1 MRNRLLAG
9 LRRLVAALFAE
20 PLQSLRA
27 EQRKLR
33 EGQTEMRLMLRRL
46 EEAVSSQPARA
57 SEGEGKPRKSGG
69 LSRAESRGAS
79 SRIPLIVES
88 APAPEASTPA
98 VVSGVPPQ
106 IAVLD
111 ACPVCGHDV
120 YTQVCEYNKFFLLDH
135 CPDEASARYDYA
147 MCHRCGVTFARQ
159 RPIGERYQY
168 LVDRFEETIGRVTAG
183 EAMHGRLTSRPTLTD
198 AQRAELHA
206 RAAGGVFV
214 SEHLGIPG
222 SQQLPALFRDRMG
235 NSHHIELL
243 TSLLTLPSPRVL
255 ELRPR
260 FGAIGAGLK
269 RAWQADVWGLPLFEN
284 QQLLNRE
291 VYGHRV
297 DRLLDYDDFTI
308 PYEGQF
314 DLIVANHIITH
325 AVRPKQVLSTL
336 ASRLNDGGYAYFYNE
351 PDDAEFLDE
360 NQSMFNVLNA
370 FHLQTFDRPS
380 LLRALAGFGFEPVF
394 VAHDRGNLVVLARL
408 ARGRESLTPMPE
420 AAVAERLAKY
430 SVARDMAILRV
441 PERRRAVFADEWPKI
456 VERAFLAGRIEMGSD
471 GKPRVKRAAE
481 APAED

>member
-46 EEAVSSQPARA
+46 EAAVSSQPPRA
-57 SEGEGKPRKSGG
+57 SDDGKPRKGG
-69 LSRAESRGAS
+69 GAT
-79 SRIPLIVES
+79 SRIPLIVEP
-88 APAPEASTPA
+88 APAAETPVRAA
-98 VVSGVPPQ
+98 VSSVPPQ

-111 ACPVCGHDV
+111 ACPVCGHGV

-135 CPDEASARYDYA
+135 CPDDASARYDYA
-147 MCHRCGVTFARQ
+147 MCHRCGVTFARR

-183 EAMHGRLTSRPTLTD
+183 ETMHGRLTSRPTLTD
-198 AQRAELHA
+198 AQRAELQA

-214 SEHLGIPG
+214 SEHLGVPG

-243 TSLLTLPSPRVL
+243 TSLLTLRSPRVL

-297 DRLLDYDDFTI
+297 DRLLDYDDFSI

-314 DLIVANHIITH
+314 DLIVANHIVTH

-380 LLRALAGFGFEPVF
+380 LLRALGAFGFEPVF

-408 ARGRESLTPMPE
+408 ARGHEALTPMSD

-471 GKPRVKRAAE
+471 GKPRVKRGAE

>member
-1 MRNRLLAG
+1 MRSRLLAG

-33 EGQTEMRLMLRRL
+33 EGQTEMRLLLRRL

-57 SEGEGKPRKSGG
+57 SDDGKPRKTGG
-69 LSRAESRGAS
+69 AT
-79 SRIPLIVES
+79 SRIPLIVEA
-88 APAPEASTPA
+88 APAGETSPPA
-98 VVSGVPPQ
+98 VSTVPQQ

-111 ACPVCGHDV
+111 ACPVCGHGV

-135 CPDEASARYDYA
+135 CPDDASARYDYA
-147 MCHRCGVTFARQ
+147 MCHRCGVTFARR
-159 RPIGERYQY
+159 RPIAERYQY

-198 AQRAELHA
+198 AQRAELQA

-214 SEHLGIPG
+214 SEHLGVPG

-243 TSLLTLPSPRVL
+243 TSLLTLQSPRVL

-269 RAWQADVWGLPLFEN
+269 RAWRADVWGLPLFEN

-297 DRLLDYDDFTI
+297 DRLLDYDDFSI

-380 LLRALAGFGFEPVF
+380 LLRALGAFGFEPVF

-408 ARGRESLTPMPE
+408 ARGHESLTPMSE

>member
-46 EEAVSSQPARA
+46 EAAVSSQPPRA
-57 SEGEGKPRKSGG
+57 SDDGKPRKGG
-69 LSRAESRGAS
+69 GAT
-79 SRIPLIVES
+79 SRIPLIVEP
-88 APAPEASTPA
+88 APAAETPA
-98 VVSGVPPQ
+98 RAAVSSVPPQ
-106 IAVLD
+106 IAVLG
-111 ACPVCGHDV
+111 ACPVCGHGV

-135 CPDEASARYDYA
+135 CPDDASARYDYA
-147 MCHRCGVTFARQ
+147 MCHRCGVTFARR

-198 AQRAELHA
+198 AQRAELQA

-214 SEHLGIPG
+214 SEHLGVPG

-243 TSLLTLPSPRVL
+243 TSLLTLRSPRVL

-297 DRLLDYDDFTI
+297 DRLLDYDDFSI

-314 DLIVANHIITH
+314 DLIVANHIVTH

-380 LLRALAGFGFEPVF
+380 LLRALGAFGFEPVF

-408 ARGRESLTPMPE
+408 ARGHEALTPMSD

-471 GKPRVKRAAE
+471 GKPRVKRGAE